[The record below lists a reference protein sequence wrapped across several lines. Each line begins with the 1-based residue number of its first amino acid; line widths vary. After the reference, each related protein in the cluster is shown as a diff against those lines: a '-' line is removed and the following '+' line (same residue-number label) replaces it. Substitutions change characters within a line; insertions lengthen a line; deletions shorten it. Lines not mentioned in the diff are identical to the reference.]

1 MTLKQQYSWPSF
13 STKEAK
19 IISKVLMSN
28 NVNYLFGKIGKEF
41 EDKFAA
47 FSNTKH
53 ALAMANGT
61 LALDA
66 SLRSIKLSPGDE
78 VLVTSRSFIAS
89 ASSIALLGAVPVWC
103 DVDINSQNIDIN
115 EIEKKYTKK
124 TKAILCVHFA
134 GFPCDM
140 EQIMSFA
147 KSKNI
152 FVIEDCAQAHGAS
165 LNKKSVGSFGDI
177 SAWSFCN
184 DKIMS
189 LGGEGGMI
197 TSNSKPLYDFVSSF
211 NNHGKNLIKYFSQ
224 KEHTRFPYFH
234 DNLGSN
240 YRLTE
245 MQSALG
251 IYQLSKMKSWHE
263 LRKRNAEIYINSVID
278 IDIVNTPLV
287 PTNAQHAWYKLY
299 AYVQINALANNWSRD
314 RIVGEI
320 NQLGVP
326 CYSGSC
332 SEIYLEKAFDQKF
345 RPNERLENARLLGET
360 SLAFLVHPTLS
371 SGDLEKTCSV
381 LETILNLA
389 SKSI

>member
-66 SLRSIKLSPGDE
+66 SLRSLKLSPGDE

-165 LNKKSVGSFGDI
+165 LNK
-177 SAWSFCN
+177 
-184 DKIMS
+184 
-189 LGGEGGMI
+189 E
-197 TSNSKPLYDFVSSF
+197 
-211 NNHGKNLIKYFSQ
+211 
-224 KEHTRFPYFH
+224 
-234 DNLGSN
+234 
-240 YRLTE
+240 
-245 MQSALG
+245 
-251 IYQLSKMKSWHE
+251 
-263 LRKRNAEIYINSVID
+263 
-278 IDIVNTPLV
+278 
-287 PTNAQHAWYKLY
+287 
-299 AYVQINALANNWSRD
+299 
-314 RIVGEI
+314 
-320 NQLGVP
+320 
-326 CYSGSC
+326 
-332 SEIYLEKAFDQKF
+332 
-345 RPNERLENARLLGET
+345 ERR
-360 SLAFLVHPTLS
+360 
-371 SGDLEKTCSV
+371 
-381 LETILNLA
+381 
-389 SKSI
+389 

>member
-66 SLRSIKLSPGDE
+66 SLRSLKLSPGDE

-115 EIEKKYTKK
+115 EIEKKYTNK

-197 TSNSKPLYDFVSSF
+197 TSNSKPLYNFVSSF

-224 KEHTRFPYFH
+224 KEHTRFPYIH

-251 IYQLSKMKSWHE
+251 IYQLSKMKSWHA

-299 AYVQINALANNWSRD
+299 LTLDSRLFKKSMS
-314 RIVGEI
+314 RELLMKNLNSLSVPCSFGGSGEI
-320 NQLGVP
+320 
-326 CYSGSC
+326 YK
-332 SEIYLEKAFDQKF
+332 EKAFKKLHSLKSGALKNASF
-345 RPNERLENARLLGET
+345 LEKN
-360 SLAFLVHPTLS
+360 SLMLQVHPTITINEL
-371 SGDLEKTCSV
+371 KRRA
-381 LETILNLA
+381 TILRSALIRA
-389 SKSI
+389 QK